1 MKNNYSQDFPDND
14 ADASLVTFLKQN
26 KAIAPTPAINFEEQL
41 FAEISK
47 YPQRSLKP
55 IRSRFRRWLPLILAI
70 PISIGAVASFGWFNR
85 SQYQIANVTE
95 AERAEI
101 EQSLINGW
109 NMNNDVSIQAAKST
123 DAELLSD
130 LTPLDYE

>member
-14 ADASLVTFLKQN
+14 TDASLVTFLKQN
-26 KAIAPTPAINFEEQL
+26 KAIAPTPAPDFEKQL
-41 FAEISK
+41 FAEINK

-55 IRSRFRRWLPLILAI
+55 FRSRFRQWLPLILAI
-70 PISIGAVASFGWFNR
+70 PISLGAVAGFSWFNR
-85 SQYQIANVTE
+85 SQYQIANITE
-95 AERAEI
+95 AERTEI

-109 NMNNDVSIQAAKST
+109 SMNNDVSIQATNTT
-123 DAELLSD
+123 DTQLLSD